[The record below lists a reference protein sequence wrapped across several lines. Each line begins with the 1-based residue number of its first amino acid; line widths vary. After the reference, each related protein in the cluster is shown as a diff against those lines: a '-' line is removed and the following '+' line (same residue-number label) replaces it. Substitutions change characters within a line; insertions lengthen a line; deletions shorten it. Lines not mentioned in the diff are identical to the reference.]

1 MERQVNERT
10 FRPGKG
16 ESNFQS
22 LLNNTED
29 ANRICRMLANNTRL
43 KILCFVASGEK
54 SVNQIKTFT
63 KQQQPTV
70 SQQLARLRNDG
81 LVGSRRDG
89 KTVYYKLKYPG
100 TRAILECLEG
110 IVELGAEVPIYGGE

>member
-43 KILCFVASGEK
+43 KILCFVASG
-54 SVNQIKTFT
+54 TFT

-70 SQQLARLRNDG
+70 SQHLARLRNDG